1 MKESDYILT
10 VIKDNTVPLA
20 DVPHSNTYFGWAV
33 AGIVIITMVL
43 LGVLY
48 GTWYREHMR
57 RIRHLGADLATYKAE
72 ETEMMS
78 SLSIFHP
85 RTVIEMEKELEQ
97 QLAGYYVMESTEI

>member
-20 DVPHSNTYFGWAV
+20 DAPQSNTYFGWAI

-43 LGVLY
+43 LALIY
-48 GTWYREHMR
+48 CSWYRGHMR
-57 RIRHLGADLATYKAE
+57 RIRHLQADLVAYKAE
-72 ETEMMS
+72 ETVGVPT
-78 SLSIFHP
+78 LSILYPSTFLK
-85 RTVIEMEKELEQ
+85 MERELEQ